1 MTRFSSIL
9 CGKKLDPKDQSQ
21 TWLQPWLTCTQCPA
35 QINSSSEPQFYAVA
49 YFILFL
55 HLRSSLYQVCHRS
68 PKRFPEEMAFVA
80 AGEGNQRQRK

>member
-49 YFILFL
+49 YFIFAFKKLFVSGL
-55 HLRSSLYQVCHRS
+55 SQKSKEIPRRDGICCS
-68 PKRFPEEMAFVA
+68 
-80 AGEGNQRQRK
+80 G